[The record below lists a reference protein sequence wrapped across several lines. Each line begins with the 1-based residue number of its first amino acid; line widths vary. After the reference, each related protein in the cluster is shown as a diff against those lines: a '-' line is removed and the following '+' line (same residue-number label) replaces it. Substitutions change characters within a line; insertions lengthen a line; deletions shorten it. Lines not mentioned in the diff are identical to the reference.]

1 MEIHFPLKNPLFC
14 KVTHHSERIK
24 SFFLLFQKGC
34 TLYSKRRKMNEI
46 LFWKLFLPRN
56 FPSKNFDVGNGK
68 RDKMKNLK

>member
-1 MEIHFPLKNPLFC
+1 
-14 KVTHHSERIK
+14 
-24 SFFLLFQKGC
+24 
-34 TLYSKRRKMNEI
+34 MNEI